1 MDYVFTVRRRSG
13 NDFEPEPGA
22 SHFLKVPGNANKPT
36 PDHKVTKTAWIND
49 VIEASRHGPQDDG
62 PVGDILIYIH
72 GFNTPMEVMLER
84 QRKIRTELDALGF
97 EGIVISFD
105 WPSDDKA
112 LNYLEDRVDAKQT
125 AFRLVTEGIQSF
137 AALQRP
143 DCHIN
148 LHVLAHSMGAYVLR
162 EAFDDA
168 DDRPGVAAHSWSVSQ
183 LMVISGDVSSSGMA
197 AGSSK
202 SSSLFRHCVR
212 LSNYFNPY
220 DEALSLSNIKRVGV
234 SPRAGRVGM
243 PSDAPSKAV
252 DVNCGNYYRANA
264 SNFAGIANASHVW
277 YFYDSRFFEDVYH
290 TLRGEMD
297 RYAIP
302 GRARGDQG
310 NLVLMRDTSAPGPM
324 G

>member
-13 NDFEPEPGA
+13 NSFEPEPGA
-22 SHFLKVPGNANKPT
+22 SHFLKVPDNADMPS
-36 PDHKVTKTAWIND
+36 PDHKITKTAWVNE
-49 VIEASRHGPQDDG
+49 VIETARHGPQDDG

-84 QRKIRTELDALGF
+84 QRRIRTSLESQGF
-97 EGIVISFD
+97 EGVVISFD
-105 WPSDDKA
+105 WPSDNKA

-143 DCHIN
+143 DCQIN
-148 LHVLAHSMGAYVLR
+148 THVLAHSMGAYVLR

-168 DDRPGVAAHSWSVSQ
+168 DDRPGVAAHAWSVSQ
-183 LMVISGDVSSSGMA
+183 LMLVSGDISASGMQ

-202 SSSLFRHCVR
+202 TSSMYRHCVR
-212 LSNYFNPY
+212 LTNYFNPY

-234 SPRAGRVGM
+234 SERVGRVGM
-243 PSDAPSKAV
+243 PDTAPSKAV
-252 DVNCGNYYRANA
+252 DINCGNYYRAHRGD
-264 SNFAGIANASHVW
+264 FAGIANASHTW
-277 YFYDSRFFEDVYH
+277 YFYDQRFFEDVYH
-290 TLRGEMD
+290 TIKGDVD
-297 RYAIP
+297 RDAIP
-302 GRARGDQG
+302 GRGRGDRG
-310 NLVLMRDTSAPGPM
+310 NLVLLNDGSEPGPV